1 MLGVHWQLT
10 IREVE
15 LTVIAPFDPRHQ
27 QLWSSTARTRRLH
40 RTSQQQLYPAH
51 PILPVTLHQSLQLA
65 HVIQILIYCHFIVRA
80 AT

>member
-1 MLGVHWQLT
+1 MLGVHWQLAS
-10 IREVE
+10 REVE
-15 LTVIAPFDPRHQ
+15 LTVIARFDPRHQ

-51 PILPVTLHQSLQLA
+51 PILPVTVHQGLQLA
-65 HVIQILIYCHFIVRA
+65 HVIQIAIYCYFIVGA